1 MKIQD
6 YKKRFDLLLES
17 KMGNVKPLISED
29 DYLGQSPDSAI
40 QLPRVTIT
48 APRSGMVNYKDVYV
62 KNDGTIV
69 LKKNIPPQYLTGPY
83 DGGCFAIPLNYFW
96 FKTSTSDL
104 VNVKELETDLKKQI
118 STGTLSISDIF
129 KQRKCS
135 DRKIPKT
142 EEDLLKP
149 GYYLKKGDSGPLV
162 KKLQKLL
169 INDAEGYANMLYPDS
184 KKGNPNFNPIDG
196 VFGTA
201 TFNTVKQFQVDSN
214 ISPPDGIV
222 GSKTWAAIKDTPIKT
237 DWNQKTRSWIDIQSG
252 TPARST

>member
-17 KMGNVKPLISED
+17 KMGNVKPLINED
-29 DYLGQSPDSAI
+29 DYPGQSSNSAV
-40 QLPRVTIT
+40 QLQGVTIT
-48 APRSGMVNYKDVYV
+48 APKSGMENYKDVYV
-62 KNDGTIV
+62 KKDGTIV
-69 LKKNIPPQYLTGPY
+69 LKKNIPQQYLTGPY
-83 DGGCFAIPLNYFW
+83 NGGCFAIPLNDFW
-96 FKTSTSDL
+96 NKTSTSDL

-135 DRKIPKT
+135 DRKIPTT

-149 GYYLKKGDSGPLV
+149 GYFLKKGDSGPLV

-169 INDAEGYANMLYPDS
+169 INYAEGYANMLYPDS
-184 KKGNPNFNPIDG
+184 KKGDPNFNPIDG
-196 VFGTA
+196 VFGAA
-201 TFNTVKQFQVDSN
+201 TFNAVKQFQVDNN
-214 ISPPDGIV
+214 ISPQSGIV

-237 DWNQKTRSWIDIQSG
+237 DWDQKTKSWIDIQSG
-252 TPARST
+252 KPAVST

>member
-29 DYLGQSPDSAI
+29 DYQGQSSDSA
-40 QLPRVTIT
+40 PK
-48 APRSGMVNYKDVYV
+48 SGMENYKDVYV
-62 KNDGTIV
+62 KKDGTIV
-69 LKKNIPPQYLTGPY
+69 LKKNIPQQYLTGPY
-83 DGGCFAIPLNYFW
+83 DGGCFAIPLDNVW

-104 VNVKELETDLKKQI
+104 VNVKELETDLKNQI

-169 INDAEGYANMLYPDS
+169 INFAEGYAHMLYPDS
-184 KKGNPNFNPIDG
+184 KKDDPNFNPIDG
-196 VFGTA
+196 IFGTA
-201 TFNTVKQFQVDSN
+201 TFNTVKQFQGDRR
-214 ISPPDGIV
+214 ISPQDGIV
-222 GSKTWAAIKDTPIKT
+222 GNKTWAEIKDVPIKT
-237 DWNQKTRSWIDIQSG
+237 DWDQKTKSWIDIQSG